1 LKLDRGNPN
10 LMKAKATRV
19 NTNNVMESF
28 PNTLGDAVSKRR
40 HRATAGYVP
49 VPREPHTALPPS
61 TNLWEQPVYVP
72 PKGEYVRPGAED
84 FLRCKSRGL

>member
-1 LKLDRGNPN
+1 MKLDRGNPN

-40 HRATAGYVP
+40 HRATTGYVP
-49 VPREPHTALPPS
+49 VPKDPNAALPPTIS
-61 TNLWEQPVYVP
+61 IWAQPVYTP
-72 PKGEYVRPGAED
+72 PKQEYVRPGAED
-84 FLRCKSRGL
+84 FLRYKSRGL

>member
-40 HRATAGYVP
+40 HRATVGYVP
-49 VPREPHTALPPS
+49 MPRDANTALPPS
-61 TNLWEQPVYVP
+61 TNLWAQPVYVP

-84 FLRCKSRGL
+84 FLRYKSRGL